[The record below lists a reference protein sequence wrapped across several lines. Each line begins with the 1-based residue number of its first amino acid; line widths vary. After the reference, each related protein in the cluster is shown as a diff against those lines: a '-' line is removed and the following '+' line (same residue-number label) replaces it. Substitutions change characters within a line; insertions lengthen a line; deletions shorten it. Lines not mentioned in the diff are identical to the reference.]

1 MRHISKVVKFQLLNF
16 KKQTLTC
23 FSIIVLNIMIS
34 LVVSHFMQS
43 EIDGS
48 NVSVGSIDIVAF
60 IWIFILGIGF
70 FKPSFKYMLSNGI
83 SRKKFFLASIQCFL
97 IVAAGW
103 SIAITLLTIISRR
116 YTNIFMLYELLYKNL
131 SALSLIAWMFA
142 AFFLLSIF
150 GWFINLIYY
159 RSGSRVKL
167 LISFFMFALAP
178 LLLFFNIISSGII
191 FNAMAQFFI
200 VTMGFSTNFPNPY
213 IGTLSMLIFAMIICG
228 FNFLLIRKAQVK
240 E

>member
-1 MRHISKVVKFQLLNF
+1 MSHFNKVVKFQLMSL

-23 FSIIVLNIMIS
+23 FSIIALNILIS
-34 LVVSHFMQS
+34 FVVSHFMLS

-83 SRKKFFLASIQCFL
+83 SRKKFFFANIHCFL

-103 SIAITLLTIISRR
+103 SITVMLLTIISRR
-116 YTNIFMLYELLYKNL
+116 YTNIFMLYETLYKNL
-131 SALSLIAWMFA
+131 NALSLTVWMFA
-142 AFFLLSIF
+142 AFFLLAIL
-150 GWFINLIYY
+150 GWFINIIYY
-159 RSGSRVKL
+159 RSGNKLKL
-167 LISFFMFALAP
+167 LISFVLFAISP
-178 LLLFFNIISSGII
+178 LLIFFNILSSGKI
-191 FNAMAQFFI
+191 FSAMAEFFI
-200 VTMGFSTNFPNPY
+200 VTMGFSSSLPNPY
-213 IGTLSMLIFAMIICG
+213 IGTLSMLILASIFCV

-240 E
+240 D